1 MTPLPAALGGTG
13 LVAWRLETTRHVSTW
28 DTAQGAFLVGGR
40 WSSVGRRVIYTS
52 LDPSTAILEVGVH
65 KGLDTLDTVPHT
77 LLEIAINDPAQVHVV
92 DLAAIPNPQWLQPG
106 VVSAAQQAF
115 GDALLAMHALV
126 VLPSVVSSHS
136 WNLLIDVT
144 RAVKLFKLVRR
155 ARLVLDRRLN
165 PTLASR
171 KARP

>member
-28 DTAQGAFLVGGR
+28 DTAQGACLVGGR
-40 WSSVGRRVIYTS
+40 WSSVGHRVIYAS
-52 LDPSTAILEVGVH
+52 LDASTAIIEVGVH

-115 GDALLAMHALV
+115 GDVLLATHPLV
-126 VLPSVVSSHS
+126 VVPSVVSSRS
-136 WNLLIDVT
+136 WNLLIDVSG
-144 RAVKLFKLVRR
+144 AVKLFKLVRS
-155 ARLVLDRRLN
+155 AHFALDRRLN
-165 PTLASR
+165 PTAGPRGTKS
-171 KARP
+171 

>member
-1 MTPLPAALGGTG
+1 M
-13 LVAWRLETTRHVSTW
+13 AWRLETTRHFSTW
-28 DTAQGAFLVGGR
+28 DTAQGAFLMGGR

-52 LDPSTAILEVGVH
+52 LDPSTAIIEVGVH

-92 DLAAIPNPQWLQPG
+92 ELAAIPNLHWLQPG
-106 VVSAAQQAF
+106 VVSVAQQAF
-115 GDALLAMHALV
+115 GDVLLAMHPLI

-144 RAVKLFKLVRR
+144 SAVSLFKLLRS
-155 ARLVLDRRLN
+155 AHFALDPRLN
-165 PTLASR
+165 PTSVPR
-171 KARP
+171 KAKP

>member
-13 LVAWRLETTRHVSTW
+13 LVAWRLETTRHFSTW
-28 DTAQGAFLVGGR
+28 DTAQGAFLMGGR

-52 LDPSTAILEVGVH
+52 LDPSTAIIEVGVH

-92 DLAAIPNPQWLQPG
+92 ELAAIPNLHWLQPG
-106 VVSAAQQAF
+106 VVSVAQQAF
-115 GDALLAMHALV
+115 GDVLLAMHPLI

-144 RAVKLFKLVRR
+144 SAVNLFKLLRS
-155 ARLVLDRRLN
+155 AHFALDPRLN
-165 PTLASR
+165 PRSVPR
-171 KARP
+171 KAKP

>member
-1 MTPLPAALGGTG
+1 MTPLPAALGGAG
-13 LVAWRLETTRHVSTW
+13 LVAWRLETTRHFATW
-28 DTAQGAFLVGGR
+28 DTGQGAFLVGGR

-52 LDPSTAILEVGVH
+52 LDPSTAIIEVGVH

-92 DLAAIPNPQWLQPG
+92 DPATIPNAQWLQPG

-115 GDALLAMHALV
+115 GDELLATHPLV

-136 WNLLIDVT
+136 WSLLIDVSG
-144 RAVKLFKLVRR
+144 AVKVFKLVGS
-155 ARLVLDRRLN
+155 AHFVLDRRLN
-165 PTLASR
+165 PTVGPR
-171 KARP
+171 KAKA